1 MRTLR
6 IAAVLLALAAA
17 APLAAQDAAPVQD
30 AAAPSAVDA
39 STGAPAAVAAP
50 AAASAAPFRYA
61 APPRTLRAYWHLF
74 IAFAVAWVLLFGYV
88 IVLARRF
95 RRLEEQLG
103 GA

>member
-17 APLAAQDAAPVQD
+17 APLAAQDAAPAQD
-30 AAAPSAVDA
+30 APASAAVE
-39 STGAPAAVAAP
+39 PATDAVAAP
-50 AAASAAPFRYA
+50 AAASPASFRYP
-61 APPRTLRAYWHLF
+61 APPRTLRAYWHVF